1 MSVEQKLPPKNQIVY
16 PDSDGKPMADNTKQF
31 EWIVTIESG
40 FDWFYENDPN
50 VFVAGDLLWYP
61 VEGDNKTRQAPDTI
75 VVFGRPKGHR
85 KSYRQWEEAN
95 IPPQVAFEVWSPGN
109 RAGEMKEKRD
119 FYEHYGVQEY
129 YEYDPDRGKLFGWLY
144 QGSGF
149 VRIQNMQ
156 GFVSPLTGVRFALNG
171 NDLELTT
178 PNGEVFVN
186 AMEVRRQKRRAEERA
201 EQEKAR
207 ADQEQAAK
215 EQAWAKLR
223 ELGIDPESL

>member
-1 MSVEQKLPPKNQIVY
+1 
-16 PDSDGKPMADNTKQF
+16 MADNTKQF

-61 VEGDNKTRQAPDTI
+61 VEGSNTIRQAPDTMI
-75 VVFGRPKGHR
+75 IFGRPKGHR
-85 KSYRQWEEAN
+85 SSYRQWEEGN
-95 IPPQVAFEVWSPGN
+95 IPPQVVFEVWSPGN

-119 FYEHYGVQEY
+119 FYEQYGVQEY

-144 QGSGF
+144 QGSSF

-156 GFVSPLTGVRFALNG
+156 GFVSPLTGVRFGLNG

-201 EQEKAR
+201 EQE
-207 ADQEQAAK
+207 QAAK
-215 EQAWAKLR
+215 ERAWAKLR